1 MKITA
6 DTNILVRAAVR
17 DDTGQAAVAERLLR
31 DAEIVAVPL
40 PALCEFVWVL
50 ARGYKRSAVEIAHAV
65 RLLTASETVRTDRG
79 AVEAGLR
86 SLEGGGDFADGVI
99 AFEGRRLGGERFVSF
114 DHKAIMIEIK
124 NGGDA
129 VMAAVEE
136 NGDSGFTA

>member
-17 DDTGQAAVAERLLR
+17 DEAGQATVAERLLR

-50 ARGYKRSAVEIAHAV
+50 ARGYKRSASEIAQAI
-65 RLLTASETVRTDRG
+65 RLLISSETVRTDRG

-86 SLEGGGDFADGVI
+86 SLEAGGDFADGVV
-99 AFEGRRLGGERFVSF
+99 AFEGRRLGGSRFVSF
-114 DHKAIMIEIK
+114 DRKAIEIEIK
-124 NGGDA
+124 NGGNA
-129 VMAAVEE
+129 MLA
-136 NGDSGFTA
+136 GTS